1 MSWIE
6 IKERVKVGEW
16 VQTKEIH
23 SHLSGHGYFEKGS
36 LVQVIAVHP
45 SDGYTI
51 SDLSGHV
58 IEKIG
63 WII

>member
-6 IKERVKVGEW
+6 LKGKAKVGEW
-16 VQTKEIH
+16 VQTTQVH
-23 SHLSGHGYFEKGS
+23 SHPAGLGYFEKGS

-45 SDGYTI
+45 IDGYSI
-51 SDLSGHV
+51 SDISGHV
-58 IEKIG
+58 VEKIG